1 MKYLIIFILVCNF
14 SVNAMTIECL
24 LEETPDERI
33 YLDINFDNKKIDK
46 IYFNRKFDD
55 HFFSYFENLGW
66 DVTKILIGEVKN
78 ESRNMLHLNI
88 RFNLDKFI
96 QTIEYYEI
104 PESLKSEWLEI
115 KTSIENN
122 KNRIN
127 ETDFVNLVISKKHG
141 GLFVYYYDNK
151 TDLGQ
156 CFFKGENDY
165 SYIL

>member
-24 LEETPDERI
+24 LEETPEERI
-33 YLDINFDNKKIDK
+33 YLDVNFDNNKIDK

-66 DVTKILIGEVKN
+66 DVSKILIGDIKN
-78 ESRNMLHLNI
+78 ESRNMLQFNI

-96 QTIEYYEI
+96 KTIEYYEM
-104 PESLKSEWLEI
+104 PKGLETEWLEM
-115 KTSIENN
+115 KASIVNN
-122 KNRIN
+122 KKTIN
-127 ETDFVNLVISKKHG
+127 ETDVANLVISKKDG

-156 CFFKGENDY
+156 CFFNGENDY